1 MYLMAMGKVLLRDG
15 FDHAL
20 ALRFL
25 SLQAPKVPP
34 AKSVPAIVE
43 GSGTRCAVQV
53 QREHQ
58 PQEMTHCLAFE
69 DLFPWD

>member
-1 MYLMAMGKVLLRDG
+1 MYLKVLLRDS
-15 FDHAL
+15 FYPAL

-53 QREHQ
+53 PEGTSASRND
-58 PQEMTHCLAFE
+58 PLPCI
-69 DLFPWD
+69 